1 MPRILRNL
9 VVIALCLLLL
19 AGGGADGKV
28 TSCGVQLA
36 HAMLTGEQAFGL
48 FFAYIFNVPGK
59 TGSMGATLAKWFEG
73 EKVFAGGKS
82 KKSAKL
88 GFKTYKGELQESLG
102 TEIAFPT
109 KPPKDKRVAITAIH
123 DFGSGNIRSDREG
136 TGVFDARLTMAV
148 DSTKGLS
155 SGESSG
161 RLQMDRPLSQF
172 GGEQTFVQATYM
184 EDKGGEFLG
193 FELQAFSGFLEP
205 IDEPQLLEG
214 TAEVDLRIQQ
224 TDTQLITM
232 ARPTPPGGP
241 SADSLGD
248 DWITIS
254 SQDIPVP
261 PNPFT
266 LELGARTLFKKG
278 TIYFDFFAI
287 GEIVPGPELEA
298 GMFTDLIGAI
308 FDLGEARDALTQ
320 EAPDTEAAE
329 DALTDAREILAT
341 AQAELTEAMDE
352 ETLDE
357 TTEGKTAAKVIKR
370 AIKNTDRL
378 IKKIATGKAKKP
390 EKLAKPTQKVIDDTA
405 VIMANIAGLK
415 TRSGKQLN
423 FVPPGGG

>member
-1 MPRILRNL
+1 MPRFVRNL
-9 VVIALCLLLL
+9 AVIALCLLML
-19 AGGGADGKV
+19 AGGGADGEI
-28 TSCGVQLA
+28 TSCSVQLA
-36 HAMLTGEQAFGL
+36 HALLTGEQTFAL
-48 FFAYIFNVPGK
+48 FYAYIFNIPGRS
-59 TGSMGATLAKWFEG
+59 GAMGAELTQWFEG

-88 GFKTYKGELQESLG
+88 GFKTYKGGLQQSLG
-102 TEIAFPT
+102 TEIPFPT
-109 KPPKDKRVAITAIH
+109 KPPKDKRVAITATL
-123 DFGSGNIRSDREG
+123 DFGSGNVQSDRQG
-136 TGVFDARLTMAV
+136 TGTFDARLTMAV

-161 RLQMDRPLSQF
+161 RLQMNRPLSQF

-184 EDKGGEFLG
+184 EGKGGEFLG
-193 FELQAFSGFLEP
+193 FELQAFEGFLVP
-205 IDEPQLLEG
+205 IDDPQLLAG

-266 LELGARTLFKKG
+266 LEFGARTLFKKG
-278 TIYFDFFAI
+278 AIYFDFFAI
-287 GEIVPGPELEA
+287 GEVVPGPELES

-308 FDLGEARDALTQ
+308 LDLGEARDALTQ

-329 DALTDAREILAT
+329 DALTDARETLAT
-341 AQAELTEAMDE
+341 TQTALAEAMDE
-352 ETLDE
+352 DTLDE
-357 TTEGKTAAKVIKR
+357 TTEGKTAAKVFKR

-378 IKKIATGKAKKP
+378 IKKLASGKAKKP
-390 EKLAKPTQKVIDDTA
+390 AKLAKPTQKVIDDTA
-405 VIMANIAGLK
+405 VIMANLSGLK
-415 TRSGKQLN
+415 TRSGRQLN